1 MQLNVLVKLRSG
13 GTRSDLH
20 VYAGARGWI
29 PPGAPVRRLAALH
42 LQSPFKHVTQNMDHL
57 LSLVRKLKH
66 TGAAAEMSATRP
78 PYASGMDFG
87 DFGAWTSYRQI
98 EKDDAGEAARAVEE
112 AGLGTLWMGMSP
124 RLEETRPLLEASEK
138 LVVGTSI
145 VNIWGY
151 DPADLVREYATL
163 EADFPGRL
171 CVGIGVGHPE
181 ATSDYKRP
189 LTNLEA
195 FLDAI
200 DSADEPIPTN
210 RRIIAALG
218 PKMLAMSKRRSLGTV
233 PYFSSVDHT
242 RFSREAVGPDALVIP
257 ELACVL
263 DEDVE
268 RARVTAR
275 KYAAV
280 YLGLS
285 NYTNAL
291 LQHGFEQSDIEDG
304 GSDRLIDHVIP
315 HGTVADV
322 AAAARAHVEAGAD
335 HVALQTLG
343 GKGVPADE
351 WRTLAAALA

>member
-1 MQLNVLVKLRSG
+1 
-13 GTRSDLH
+13 
-20 VYAGARGWI
+20 
-29 PPGAPVRRLAALH
+29 
-42 LQSPFKHVTQNMDHL
+42 
-57 LSLVRKLKH
+57 
-66 TGAAAEMSATRP
+66 
-78 PYASGMDFG
+78 MDFG
-87 DFGAWTSYRQI
+87 KYGAWTSYRRI
-98 EKDDAGEAARAVEE
+98 GKDNAGEAARAVEA
-112 AGLGTLWMGMSP
+112 AGLGTLWMGGSP
-124 RLEETRPLLEASEK
+124 RLEEMRPLLEGSET

-151 DPADLVREYATL
+151 DPADLVAEYAAL

-195 FLDAI
+195 FLDGI
-200 DSADEPIPTN
+200 DSAEEPIPTD
-210 RRIIAALG
+210 RQIIAALG
-218 PKMLAMSKRRSLGTV
+218 PKMLAMSARRSLGTI
-233 PYFSSVDHT
+233 PYFTSVDHT

-257 ELACVL
+257 EIACVL

-268 RARVTAR
+268 RARAAAR
-275 KYAAV
+275 EYASL

-291 LQHGFEQSDIEDG
+291 LEHGFDQADIEDG

-315 HGTVADV
+315 HGTAADI

-335 HVALQTLG
+335 HVALQTIG
-343 GKGVPADE
+343 GEGIPADE
-351 WRTLAAALA
+351 WRALAAALA

>member
-1 MQLNVLVKLRSG
+1 
-13 GTRSDLH
+13 
-20 VYAGARGWI
+20 
-29 PPGAPVRRLAALH
+29 
-42 LQSPFKHVTQNMDHL
+42 
-57 LSLVRKLKH
+57 
-66 TGAAAEMSATRP
+66 
-78 PYASGMDFG
+78 MDFG
-87 DFGAWTSYRQI
+87 DFGAWTSYRRI
-98 EKDDAGEAARAVEE
+98 DKDDAGEAARAAEE
-112 AGLGTLWMGMSP
+112 AGLSTFWLGGSP
-124 RLEETRPLLEASEK
+124 RLEETRPLLEGSEK

-151 DPADLVREYATL
+151 DPADLAREFAEL

-195 FLDAI
+195 FLDGI
-200 DSADEPIPTN
+200 DAAAEPIPTD

-218 PKMLAMSKRRSLGTV
+218 PKMLRMSARRSLGTI
-233 PYFSSVDHT
+233 PYFTSVDHT
-242 RFSREAVGPDALVIP
+242 RFARETVGPEALVIP

-268 RARVTAR
+268 RARAAAR
-275 KYAAV
+275 EYAQL

-291 LQHGFEQSDIEDG
+291 LEHGFEQADIEDG

-315 HGTVADV
+315 HGTAEDI

-343 GKGVPADE
+343 GEGIPADD
-351 WRTLAAALA
+351 WKALAAALA